1 MTLSEFNASL
11 PKKEDVKLIKE
22 NAETN
27 YTLDKAIEDLDKI
40 VAMKPSK
47 RDFSQVEHL
56 KGIYFKHNSE
66 SDEYDMLILNP
77 YINVK

>member
-1 MTLSEFNASL
+1 MLISKTLPQDSSTSSA
-11 PKKEDVKLIKE
+11 
-22 NAETN
+22 
-27 YTLDKAIEDLDKI
+27 LDKV
-40 VAMKPSK
+40 VAMKTSK

-66 SDEYDMLILNP
+66 SDEYDMLVLNP

>member
-1 MTLSEFNASL
+1 
-11 PKKEDVKLIKE
+11 
-22 NAETN
+22 
-27 YTLDKAIEDLDKI
+27 
-40 VAMKPSK
+40 MKPSK

-66 SDEYDMLILNP
+66 SDEYDMLVLNP